1 MNYQITLNG
10 KDVALATEVGV
21 RRNQSNIF
29 WGSANKKASARS
41 DEEIHIA
48 GFAGEVAFARITEHV
63 APYSCPIDFED
74 THNIEDT
81 RIGDVTVDVKTFAWN
96 RTNLLVPAH
105 KRDKACQIYVLM
117 TGELPT
123 FTMRGWISSDELFAE
138 APRQF
143 PAKIMNHVIPQERLR
158 DPKELLESTPAQVR
172 LLIE

>member
-1 MNYQITLNG
+1 M
-10 KDVALATEVGV
+10 
-21 RRNQSNIF
+21 
-29 WGSANKKASARS
+29 
-41 DEEIHIA
+41 
-48 GFAGEVAFARITEHV
+48 
-63 APYSCPIDFED
+63 
-74 THNIEDT
+74 
-81 RIGDVTVDVKTFAWN
+81 DVKTFSWD

-117 TGELPT
+117 TGKLPT

-158 DPKELLESTPAQVR
+158 DPQELLESTPAQVR